1 MFDYIGKFIKLIRIS
16 DIVDIVIVAV
26 LIYQLLKMIK
36 ETRALQ
42 LVKGIAII
50 FVVMQISA
58 WTNLTSINYIL
69 KSVMQVGLFSIVVI
83 FQPELRTMLERMGRS
98 KVGKIINLN
107 GNQAEDMQYDK
118 VINEI
123 VTAAVN
129 LSKTKTGALMVLE
142 REIKLGD
149 ITNSGTI
156 LNAEVTSSLLENIFV
171 PNTPLHD
178 GAVIIRGDKIHTA
191 GCLLPLTSNVNLS
204 RELGTRHRAALGM
217 SEASD
222 AMIIIV
228 SEETGKISY
237 ALNGNLTR
245 NLNDGT
251 LKNAIERVLKP
262 KEKAYELE
270 RVKFWKGVQN
280 EKNK

>member
-270 RVKFWKGVQN
+270 RVKFWKGGS
-280 EKNK
+280 K

>member
-1 MFDYIGKFIKLIRIS
+1 MFDYIGKFIQLVRIS
-16 DIVDIVIVAV
+16 DIVDIVIVAI

-107 GNQAEDMQYDK
+107 GSQTEDMQYDK

-123 VTAAVN
+123 VTATVN

-245 NLNDGT
+245 NLNDST

-262 KEKAYELE
+262 KEKASELE